1 MGLNYMFIPWT
12 QLSRLPVYTE
22 SGHKLGTI
30 HDLEIDYELHSI
42 HKYIVTHGIT
52 GLTKETFLVTPMQII
67 SVSAEKIVV
76 ADSIIKDTG
85 ETRVKEV
92 LPDPDPAI

>member
-1 MGLNYMFIPWT
+1 MLIHWT
-12 QLSRLPVYTE
+12 QLTHLPVFTE

-30 HDLEIDYELHSI
+30 HDIEIDYELHTV
-42 HKYIVTHGIT
+42 HKYIVSHGIA

-67 SVSAEKIVV
+67 RVDAEKIVV

-85 ETRVKEV
+85 EKVVKEV
-92 LPDPDPAI
+92 LPDPDLAV